1 MYSEEWRVTRFQLHL
16 KPLFMHTTIWIH
28 HYSTTLRN
36 LIEETIQCSLNMW
49 RHRKNMILSLPSSP
63 DAPSCFIFTAT
74 AHWHQKMHVMYLWR
88 ELHAKQWQW
97 LWFPQRT
104 NLKTELGIVWYKY
117 VFALQTYSRFEC
129 EIWSKSIEE
138 IVKITY
144 GKKKKKTM
152 AHNKMA
158 LLKPTVNKTECSSYY
173 QKVYP
178 RVSLLVE

>member
-144 GKKKKKTM
+144 GKTKKKKQWPII
-152 AHNKMA
+152 KW
-158 LLKPTVNKTECSSYY
+158 LY
-173 QKVYP
+173 
-178 RVSLLVE
+178 